1 MPGKRGDM
9 LLYAART
16 IDAMVLFMNM
26 YAKGNKKC
34 DMAPKSGNVIDVAYI
49 SLKDRF

>member
-16 IDAMVLFMNM
+16 IDAMVLLMNM

-34 DMAPKSGNVIDVAYI
+34 DMAPKAGNVIDVAYI
-49 SLKDRF
+49 SLTDRF